1 VITNPTNQG
10 TTQPLQ
16 RDLTRRDFLK
26 TTGVVG
32 VAAATSSS
40 LGLFGGQAPA
50 FAQSRTVH
58 VLAWS
63 HFIKE
68 ADALMRDK
76 LIPEFKASSGV
87 NVKYETINANDL
99 NARITAAV
107 ESGTGPDIFQMIWNQ
122 PHLYTRG
129 LENHDSLAA
138 ELGVNKQY
146 AFQQEAAKVDGVFR
160 GVPYYGIGN
169 GIAYRKDIFEEAGVT
184 KVPDTLDE
192 YLEAGKKLKDHGWP
206 VGQTLGHTFGDAP
219 TFCYPLLW
227 SFGGR
232 EVDENGKVAI
242 NSPETLRACEFLQEF
257 WNAACDESGLAW
269 DDSSNNRAFFAE
281 TIGATL
287 NGASIYF
294 VARYNP
300 EKAPPG
306 LADKIGHF
314 LNPQGPA
321 GRYHSILPF
330 THGIAQYSK
339 QKDAA
344 KDFIRFLMGKK
355 AYETYILVQKG
366 YGLGATPDWENHPF
380 WKEDPAVEPYRLNA
394 KYGRNF
400 GWPGPYDRKAAE
412 VQAKYIIIDLF
423 ARVARGD
430 SPKASIAQTER
441 ELKNVY
447 ESA

>member
-1 VITNPTNQG
+1 MQAPNCEP
-10 TTQPLQ
+10 PRLS
-16 RDLTRRDFLK
+16 RRGFIK
-26 TTGVVG
+26 TASLAGVM
-32 VAAATSSS
+32 AAAGTI
-40 LGLFGGQAPA
+40 GFGKAPA
-50 FAQSRTVH
+50 MAQDKQLH

-76 LIPEFKASSGV
+76 LIPEFRQASGV
-87 NVKYETINANDL
+87 SVQYETINANDL

-107 ESGTGPDIFQMIWNQ
+107 ESSTGPDIFQTIWNQ
-122 PHLYTRG
+122 PHLYAAG
-129 LENHDSLAA
+129 LEDHNDLAA
-138 ELGVNKQY
+138 ALGVDKQY
-146 AFQQEAAKVDGVFR
+146 AFQQEAAHVEGVMR
-160 GVPYYGIGN
+160 GIPYYGIG
-169 GIAYRKDIFEEAGVT
+169 GAVAYRKDIFEELGIQAVPET
-184 KVPDTLDE
+184 FDDYLKVGTQ
-192 YLEAGKKLKDHGWP
+192 LKAEGWP

-219 TFCYPLLW
+219 GFCYPLLW

-232 EVDENGKVAI
+232 EVDEQGKVAI
-242 NSPETLRACEFLQEF
+242 NTKETQQACEFLQEF
-257 WNAACDESGLAW
+257 WNKACDSSGLSW

-314 LNPQGPA
+314 LLPKGPA
-321 GRYHSILPF
+321 GQYSTILPF
-330 THGIAQYSK
+330 THAVAKYSR

-344 KDFIRFLMGKK
+344 KDFIRFLMQKDT
-355 AYETYILVQKG
+355 YEQYILVQKG
-366 YGLGATPDWENHPF
+366 YGLGATPEWEQHPF

-394 KYGRNF
+394 KNGRNF

-412 VQAKYIIIDLF
+412 VQAKYIIVDLF
-423 ARVARGD
+423 ARVAKGD
-430 SPKASIAQTER
+430 APKRSIEQAEK

-447 ESA
+447 ERA